1 MNKSMKI
8 QPDKD
13 GDKVKDP
20 LGMVFYQFDD
30 VHEDVFDA
38 NKKYH
43 MQVLVAGKVAQR
55 KQFLSDGGIVYLMRE
70 VSLKV

>member
-8 QPDKD
+8 VPDKD

-55 KQFLSDGGIVYLMRE
+55 K
-70 VSLKV
+70 